1 MRPRAGWDKPAERN
15 KTVSASACN
24 AGGGMDKLTGMAVF
38 ARVIDAGSFTA
49 AAAQLGMSKSAVSK
63 AIAALEDRLGA
74 RLVNRTTRCL
84 ALTEV
89 GRAFY
94 ERCAR
99 IVAEAEEAE
108 LAVTHLQ
115 LTPRGTLRVNAPV
128 SFGAFHLG
136 PALAQFMGRY
146 PELKVEL
153 ELSDRFVDLLE
164 EGYDLAVRIA
174 TALPDSSLIARRIAT
189 NEMVVCASPG
199 YWRQHGRPHAPED
212 LARHACVTHAYNPS
226 PSEWPFVDGDGRRI
240 LVRVDGPLHT
250 NNGDVALRAA
260 LAGLAVVRLP
270 RFICGPDL
278 AAGRLEPVLA
288 AALPPPSG
296 IYAIYPHSRH
306 LSAKVRAF
314 VDFLVER
321 FGPGRDWERLA
332 PDAPA

>member
-1 MRPRAGWDKPAERN
+1 
-15 KTVSASACN
+15 
-24 AGGGMDKLTGMAVF
+24 MDKLTGMAVF

-74 RLVNRTTRCL
+74 RLINRTTRRL

-115 LTPRGTLRVNAPV
+115 VAPRGTLRVNAPV
-128 SFGAFHLG
+128 SFGALHLG
-136 PALAQFMGRY
+136 PALADFLARY
-146 PELKVEL
+146 PELKVEI
-153 ELSDRFVDLLE
+153 ELTDRFVDLLE
-164 EGYDLAVRIA
+164 EGYDVAVRIA
-174 TALPDSSLIARRIAT
+174 ATLPDSSLIARRIT
-189 NEMVVCASPG
+189 VDETVVCASPA
-199 YWRQHGRPHAPED
+199 YWQRHDRPRVPQD
-212 LARHACVTHAYNPS
+212 LKDHACVTYAYNPS
-226 PSEWPFVDGDGRRI
+226 PHEWPFVDADGR
-240 LVRVDGPLHT
+240 LLNVRVDGPLHT
-250 NNGDVALRAA
+250 NNGDATLHAA

-270 RFICGPDL
+270 RFICAPDL
-278 AAGRLEPVLA
+278 AAGRLEAVLEDA
-288 AALPPPSG
+288 MPPPNG

-314 VDFLVER
+314 VDFLLER
-321 FGPGRDWERLA
+321 FGPGCDWEH
-332 PDAPA
+332 PPARAIAHQRMV

>member
-1 MRPRAGWDKPAERN
+1 
-15 KTVSASACN
+15 
-24 AGGGMDKLTGMAVF
+24 MDRLTGMAVF

-49 AAAQLGMSKSAVSK
+49 AAGQLGMSKSAVSK

-74 RLVNRTTRCL
+74 RLLNRTTRRL

-115 LTPRGTLRVNAPV
+115 LTPRGTLRVNAPM
-128 SFGAFHLG
+128 SFGALHLG
-136 PALAQFMGRY
+136 PALAGFLARY
-146 PELKVEL
+146 PDLKVDI

-174 TALPDSSLIARRIAT
+174 AALPDSSLIARRITVDDA
-189 NEMVVCASPG
+189 VICASPA
-199 YWRQHGRPHAPED
+199 YWQRHGRPRVPAD
-212 LARHACVTHAYNPS
+212 LASHACVTYAYNPN
-226 PSEWPFVDGDGRRI
+226 PREWPFVAADGRPIR
-240 LVRVDGPLHT
+240 VRVDGPLHT
-250 NNGDVALRAA
+250 NNGEATLHVA

-270 RFICGPDL
+270 RFICGPEL
-278 AAGRLEPVLA
+278 AAGRLEAVLA
-288 AALPPPSG
+288 DAMPPPNG
-296 IYAIYPHSRH
+296 IYAVYPHNRH

-314 VDFLVER
+314 VDFLIER
-321 FGPGRDWERLA
+321 FGPGCDWEHR
-332 PDAPA
+332 PARAAQA

>member
-1 MRPRAGWDKPAERN
+1 
-15 KTVSASACN
+15 
-24 AGGGMDKLTGMAVF
+24 MDKLTGMAVF

-63 AIAALEDRLGA
+63 AIAALENRLGA
-74 RLVNRTTRCL
+74 RLLNRTTRRL

-115 LTPRGTLRVNAPV
+115 LTPRGTLRINAPV
-128 SFGAFHLG
+128 SFGALHLG
-136 PALAQFMGRY
+136 PALAGFLARY
-146 PELKVEL
+146 AELKVEL

-174 TALPDSSLIARRIAT
+174 AALPDSSMIARRIT
-189 NEMVVCASPG
+189 VNEAVICASPA
-199 YWRQHGRPHAPED
+199 YWQRHPPPRVPAD
-212 LARHACVTHAYNPS
+212 LACHACVTYAYNPN
-226 PSEWPFVDGDGRRI
+226 PHEWPFVDAAGHPI
-240 LVRVDGPLHT
+240 SVRVDGPLHT
-250 NNGDVALRAA
+250 NNGDATLHVA

-270 RFICGPDL
+270 RFICGPEL
-278 AAGRLEPVLA
+278 AAGRLEAVLA
-288 AALPPPSG
+288 DAMPPPNG
-296 IYAIYPHSRH
+296 IYAIYPHNRH

-314 VDFLVER
+314 VDLLIER
-321 FGPGRDWERLA
+321 FGPGCDWEH
-332 PDAPA
+332 PPARAAQA

>member
-1 MRPRAGWDKPAERN
+1 
-15 KTVSASACN
+15 
-24 AGGGMDKLTGMAVF
+24 MDKLTGMAVF

-74 RLVNRTTRCL
+74 RLLNRTTRRL

-115 LTPRGTLRVNAPV
+115 LTPRGTLRVNAPM
-128 SFGAFHLG
+128 SFGALHLG
-136 PALAQFMGRY
+136 PALAVFLARY
-146 PELKVEL
+146 PELKVDL

-164 EGYDLAVRIA
+164 EGYDVAVRIA
-174 TALPDSSLIARRIAT
+174 AALPDSSLIARRITVDDA
-189 NEMVVCASPG
+189 VICASPA
-199 YWRQHGRPHAPED
+199 YWQRHSRPRVPAD
-212 LARHACVTHAYNPS
+212 LERHACVTYAYNPN
-226 PSEWPFVDGDGRRI
+226 PREWPFVAADGRPI
-240 LVRVDGPLHT
+240 NVRVDGPLHT
-250 NNGDVALRAA
+250 NNGEATLHVA

-270 RFICGPDL
+270 RFICGPEL
-278 AAGRLEPVLA
+278 APGRLEAVLA
-288 AALPPPSG
+288 DAMPPPNG
-296 IYAIYPHSRH
+296 IFAIYPHNRH

-314 VDFLVER
+314 VDFLIER
-321 FGPGRDWERLA
+321 FGPGCDWEQ
-332 PDAPA
+332 PPARAAQA